1 MSKGK
6 SREYHAGHVDTITTT
21 LHSQRSGIPYRVSED
36 LCIMGGEEIR
46 VHEGDTIE
54 VIYCDSKEWWTAI
67 LAGKAPFNA
76 V

>member
-1 MSKGK
+1 
-6 SREYHAGHVDTITTT
+6 
-21 LHSQRSGIPYRVSED
+21 
-36 LCIMGGEEIR
+36 MGGEEIR